1 MPLSTPSDQPIIEI
15 RDLRKV
21 YGSKVRPV
29 VALDGI
35 NLTIYRGEVLG
46 LLGPNGAG
54 KTSTIGILTTRIK
67 PTAGWA
73 RVASIDPV
81 ANPIALKK
89 IIAIVPQQMNLDRS
103 LRVRENLLF
112 HAEYFAIPRAVREE
126 RADRLL
132 AWLQLSERGDD
143 KIDHLSGG
151 MRQRLMIARALMHE
165 PQILFLDEATLGLDP
180 PSRLLI
186 WDKIREL
193 RQQGLTIILT
203 THYMEEAEELC
214 TRVAIIDHG
223 RILALNTP
231 AELKRLL
238 PGGEVIELEF
248 GRQPADILDRLRGV
262 DGLARAER
270 EGQRIRLF
278 VGAAG
283 RTLPRV
289 MQALDS
295 DISELVHVHLAPATL
310 EDVFIYLTG
319 RGLRE

>member
-1 MPLSTPSDQPIIEI
+1 MSLPQFSEPIIEI

-21 YGSKVRPV
+21 YGNQARFII
-29 VALDGI
+29 ALDGI
-35 NLTIYRGEVLG
+35 NLTVYRGEVLG

-54 KTSTIGILTTRIK
+54 KTTTLGILTTRIK

-73 RVASIDPV
+73 RVAAIDPV
-81 ANPIALKK
+81 EQPIELKK
-89 IIAIVPQQMNLDRS
+89 IIAVVPQQMNLDRS

-112 HAEYFAIPRAVREE
+112 HAEYFGIPRTVRQQ

-132 AWLQLSERGDD
+132 AWLQLRERADD

-151 MRQRLMIARALMHE
+151 MRQRLMIARALMHD

-223 RILALNTP
+223 HILALNTP

-248 GRQPADILDRLRGV
+248 RQHRADILDRLRGI
-262 DGLARAER
+262 DGLARAEC
-270 EGQRIRLF
+270 EGPRVRLY
-278 VGAAG
+278 VGSSGQA
-283 RTLPRV
+283 LPRV
-289 MQALDS
+289 MQALDTQL
-295 DISELVHVHLAPATL
+295 DELVHVHLAPATL
-310 EDVFIYLTG
+310 EDVFLYLTG

>member
-1 MPLSTPSDQPIIEI
+1 MSLPQFSQPIIEI
-15 RDLRKV
+15 RNLRKV
-21 YGSKVRPV
+21 YGNRARTV

-35 NLTIYRGEVLG
+35 NLTVYRGEVLG
-46 LLGPNGAG
+46 LLGTNGAG
-54 KTSTIGILTTRIK
+54 KTTTLGILTTRIK
-67 PTAGWA
+67 PTSGWA

-81 ANPIALKK
+81 EQPIELKK
-89 IIAIVPQQMNLDRS
+89 IIAVVPQQMNLDRS

-112 HAEYFAIPRAVREE
+112 HAEYFGIPKAVRQQ
-126 RADRLL
+126 RADHLL
-132 AWLQLSERGDD
+132 TWLQLRERADD

-214 TRVAIIDHG
+214 TRVAIIDQG

-231 AELKRLL
+231 GELKRLL

-248 GRQPADILDRLRGV
+248 RQAPPDILDRLRGV
-262 DGLARAER
+262 DSLVRAER
-270 EGQRIRLF
+270 DGARVRLYVGSSGQ
-278 VGAAG
+278 A
-283 RTLPRV
+283 LPRV
-289 MQALDS
+289 MQALDTQVH
-295 DISELVHVHLAPATL
+295 ELLHVHLAPVTL
-310 EDVFIYLTG
+310 EDLFIYLTG

>member
-1 MPLSTPSDQPIIEI
+1 MSPLLLQEPVIEV
-15 RDLRKV
+15 RNLRKV
-21 YGSKVRPV
+21 YSAQNRPL
-29 VALDGI
+29 VALDDI
-35 NLTIYRGEVLG
+35 NLTIYRGEVFG

-54 KTSTIGILTTRIK
+54 KTTTIGILTTRIK

-73 RVASIDPV
+73 QVAGIDPV
-81 ANPIALKK
+81 GEPMRLKK
-89 IIAIVPQQMNLDRS
+89 IIALVPQQMNLDRS

-112 HAEYFAIPRAVREE
+112 HAEYFGIPKPVREE

-132 AWLQLSERGDD
+132 TWLQLSERAHDKVDD
-143 KIDHLSGG
+143 LSGG
-151 MRQRLMIARALMHE
+151 MRQRLMIARALMHD
-165 PQILFLDEATLGLDP
+165 PQILYLDEATLGLDP

-186 WDKIREL
+186 WDKIRQLHE
-193 RQQGLTIILT
+193 QGLTIILT
-203 THYMEEAEELC
+203 THNMEEAEELC

-248 GRQPADILDRLRGV
+248 RHPVPDILDRVGSV
-262 DGLARAER
+262 EGLARAER
-270 EGQRIRLF
+270 EGQRVRLF

-283 RTLPRV
+283 LALPRV
-289 MQALDS
+289 MQALDT
-295 DISELVHVHLAPATL
+295 ELNALSHVYVAPATL

>member
-1 MPLSTPSDQPIIEI
+1 MVLAQLDQPVIEI

-21 YGSKVRPV
+21 YGAPNRPV
-29 VALDGI
+29 IALDGI

-67 PTAGWA
+67 PTSGWA

-81 ANPIALKK
+81 ADPIALKK
-89 IIAIVPQQMNLDRS
+89 IIALVPQQMNLDRS

-112 HAEYFAIPRAVREE
+112 HAEYFAIPKAVRTE

-165 PQILFLDEATLGLDP
+165 PQILLLDEATLGLDP
-180 PSRLLI
+180 SSRLLI

-203 THYMEEAEELC
+203 THYMDEAEELC

-231 AELKRLL
+231 TELKRLL
-238 PGGEVIELEF
+238 PGGDVIELEF
-248 GRQPADILDRLRGV
+248 RQVPADVLDQLRGI

-270 EGQRIRLF
+270 DGQRVRLY

-283 RTLPRV
+283 HALPRV
-289 MQALDS
+289 MQALDAR
-295 DISELVHVHLAPATL
+295 VHDLASVYVAPATL
-310 EDVFIYLTG
+310 EDVFMYLTG

>member
-1 MPLSTPSDQPIIEI
+1 LPQLDEPIIEI
-15 RDLRKV
+15 TDLRKV
-21 YGSKVRPV
+21 YGRPARSV
-29 VALDGI
+29 VALEGI

-67 PTAGWA
+67 PTSGRV
-73 RVASIDPV
+73 RVAGIDPV
-81 ANPIALKK
+81 ERPIELKK
-89 IIAIVPQQMNLDRS
+89 IIAVVPQQMNLDRS

-112 HAEYFAIPRAVREE
+112 HAEYFAIPKAVREE

-132 AWLQLSERGDD
+132 AWLHLGERADD
-143 KIDHLSGG
+143 KIDELSGG
-151 MRQRLMIARALMHE
+151 MRQRVMIARALMHD
-165 PQILFLDEATLGLDP
+165 PRILFLDEATLGLDP

-203 THYMEEAEELC
+203 THYMREAEELC

-248 GRQPADILDRLRGV
+248 QQASADILDRLRGV

-270 EGQRIRLF
+270 DAQRVRLY

-283 RTLPRV
+283 QALPRV
-289 MQALDS
+289 MQALDLKV
-295 DISELVHVHLAPATL
+295 DELVNVHMAPATL
-310 EDVFIYLTG
+310 EDVFLYLTG

>member
-1 MPLSTPSDQPIIEI
+1 MTFPRLDQPVIEI

-21 YGSKVRPV
+21 YGRPPRAV
-29 VALDGI
+29 VALDGV

-54 KTSTIGILTTRIK
+54 KTTTIGILTTRIK
-67 PTAGWA
+67 PTSGSAQVAG
-73 RVASIDPV
+73 IDPV
-81 ANPIALKK
+81 RLPIELKK
-89 IIAIVPQQMNLDRS
+89 IIAVVPQHMNLDRS
-103 LRVRENLLF
+103 LTAKENLLF
-112 HAEYFAIPRAVREE
+112 HAEYFGVAKAVREE
-126 RADRLL
+126 RAARLL
-132 AWLQLSERGDD
+132 EWLHLSERADE

-165 PQILFLDEATLGLDP
+165 PQIVFLDEATLGLDP
-180 PSRLLI
+180 PARLLI
-186 WDKIREL
+186 WEKIREL
-193 RQQGLTIILT
+193 RAQGLTIILT

-231 AELKRLL
+231 DELKRLL

-248 GRQPADILDRLRGV
+248 RQLPPDILDRLQGV
-262 DGLARAER
+262 EGLARAER
-270 EGQRIRLF
+270 DASRVRLY
-278 VGAAG
+278 VGSAG
-283 RTLPRV
+283 KALPRI
-289 MQALDS
+289 MQVLDRQV
-295 DISELVHVHLAPATL
+295 DDLLHVHLAPATL

>member
-1 MPLSTPSDQPIIEI
+1 MPLPQFDEPIIEI

-21 YGSKVRPV
+21 YGNHQRPV
-29 VALDGI
+29 IALDGV
-35 NLTIYRGEVLG
+35 NLTIYRGEVMA

-54 KTSTIGILTTRIK
+54 KTTTIGILTTRIK
-67 PTAGWA
+67 PTSGWA
-73 RVASIDPV
+73 RVAAIDPV
-81 ANPIALKK
+81 ENPIELKK
-89 IIAIVPQQMNLDRS
+89 IIAVVPQQMNLDRS

-112 HAEYFAIPRAVREE
+112 HAEYFGIPKAVRED

-132 AWLQLSERGDD
+132 DWLHLRERARD

-193 RQQGLTIILT
+193 REQGLTIILT
-203 THYMEEAEELC
+203 THYMDEAEELS

-223 RILALNTP
+223 RILALNTSG
-231 AELKRLL
+231 ELKRLL

-248 GRQPADILDRLRGV
+248 RQAPADILDRLRGV

-270 EGQRIRLF
+270 EGQRVRLY
-278 VGAAG
+278 VGSAG
-283 RTLPRV
+283 PTLPRV
-289 MQALDS
+289 MQVLDRQL
-295 DISELVHVHLAPATL
+295 DQLLHVHLSPATL